1 MSLGCPMTPESKEA
15 LRNTVGAC
23 QKDTGPNRGQYEYQN
38 IKISNELQTTDEKKG
53 IREFTAI
60 IN

>member
-1 MSLGCPMTPESKEA
+1 MTPESKEA